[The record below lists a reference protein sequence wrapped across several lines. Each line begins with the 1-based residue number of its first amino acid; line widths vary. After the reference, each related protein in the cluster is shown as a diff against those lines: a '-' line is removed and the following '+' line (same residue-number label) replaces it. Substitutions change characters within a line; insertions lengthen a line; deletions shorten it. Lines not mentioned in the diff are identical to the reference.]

1 MKLTFRRAN
10 AADAAVI
17 AEFNCRLATETENRT
32 LPLNT
37 VLNGVVRGL
46 QQGDEVQ
53 YWLAESSAMPACDA
67 ETDHPAIVG
76 QLMLTREWSD
86 WRDGW
91 IIWLQS
97 VYVTAEVRRHGV
109 FRALFQH
116 VTEQLQKQPDV
127 VSIRLYVEHHNQRAM
142 QTYVRLGF
150 EDAGYMVMECPVFC
164 LPPGSSVFT
173 HPHTDKPSETS

>member
-1 MKLTFRRAN
+1 MTLTFRRATT
-10 AADAAVI
+10 ADAAII
-17 AEFNCRLATETENRT
+17 ADFNCRLAMETENRT

-53 YWLAESSAMPACDA
+53 YWLAESTIKPDGDA
-67 ETDHPAIVG
+67 EMDHTKIVG
-76 QLMLTREWSD
+76 QVMLTREWSD

-97 VYVTAEVRRHGV
+97 VYVISQVRRHGV
-109 FRALFQH
+109 FSALFRH

-127 VSIRLYVEHHNQRAM
+127 VAVRLYVEHHNQRAM
-142 QTYVRLGF
+142 QTYARLGF
-150 EDAGYMVMECPVFC
+150 EDAGYMVMEYPV
-164 LPPGSSVFT
+164 PPRSAAVFA
-173 HPHTDKPSETS
+173 DG